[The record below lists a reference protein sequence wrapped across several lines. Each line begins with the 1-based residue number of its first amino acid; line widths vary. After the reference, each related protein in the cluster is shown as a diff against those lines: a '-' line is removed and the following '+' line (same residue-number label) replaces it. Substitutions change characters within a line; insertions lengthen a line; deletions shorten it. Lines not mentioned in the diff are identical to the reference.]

1 MPIKYIITPI
11 KRKADGESDGLL
23 DSSNKKS
30 LVSQVV
36 KMSLDN
42 IDGHP
47 FDELQAGTTKV

>member
-11 KRKADGESDGLL
+11 KRKANDESDGLL

-47 FDELQAGTTKV
+47 FDELQASTTKV